1 MQTDYKA
8 MMAAASELV
17 ARADTVAEAS
27 AAVIASLNAQR
38 EHLARWATDMPQ
50 RFAELRAVIQREEDT
65 FLLSI
70 EAMSTEIAEA
80 ITLIEGRVETETP
93 PASPPEGEV
102 TTATEEETHAEN

>member
-27 AAVIASLNAQR
+27 SMVIASLNAQR

-50 RFAELRAVIQREEDT
+50 RFAELRAVIKREEDT
-65 FLLSI
+65 FLQSI
-70 EAMSTEIAEA
+70 EAMSAEIGEA
-80 ITLIEGRVETETP
+80 ITLIEGRVETEIP
-93 PASPPEGEV
+93 PASLPEGEV
-102 TTATEEETHAEN
+102 TTATEGIVP